1 MRPAAPSTWPCA
13 GGGSGESIPPRLRL
27 GWPSRSPPCRA
38 FLSDLRR
45 CGGRTTCVDRRAF
58 LLGAASL
65 ALAPRALAGTRL
77 RPLALVTADLEA
89 RLVAVDLA
97 SGRVRRHV
105 PTEPKPRSIEAVGG
119 TAVVAHSEL
128 GVVTL
133 LRAAT
138 LTVTHVLHGFG
149 EPRYT
154 AGHPDG
160 RHAFVTDAARGE
172 VVAVDVLR
180 GRVVGRADVGARAR
194 HVTIDP
200 TGRRLWIALGSK
212 AAEVAIV
219 DVTRPTRPRLVRLLR
234 PPFLAHDVAW
244 APDGRTVWVS
254 SGDRNAL
261 ALYRARTLEV
271 VARPP
276 ADWPPQHVT
285 FRGARAYVTSGW
297 TGSLRVYGGDGS
309 SLRRT
314 IVPVGSYNV
323 QQADGWVVTPGLG
336 TGSLCVVDPRGRLL
350 HRERIARSSHDA
362 CVVHVR

>member
-1 MRPAAPSTWPCA
+1 
-13 GGGSGESIPPRLRL
+13 
-27 GWPSRSPPCRA
+27 
-38 FLSDLRR
+38 
-45 CGGRTTCVDRRAF
+45 VDRRTF

-65 ALAPRALAGTRL
+65 ALAPRAAAATRR

-97 SGRVRRHV
+97 SGHVRRHI

-119 TAVVAHSEL
+119 AAVVAHSEVGL
-128 GVVTL
+128 VTL
-133 LRAAT
+133 VRTAS

-160 RHAFVTDAARGE
+160 RHAFVTDAERGE
-172 VVAVDVLR
+172 VVVVDVLR
-180 GRVVGRADVGARAR
+180 GRVVGREHVGARAR

-200 TGRRLWIALGSK
+200 SGRRLWIALGSK

-219 DVTRPTRPRLVRLLR
+219 DVTRPARPRLVRLLR

-254 SGDRNAL
+254 SGDRNEL
-261 ALYRARTLEV
+261 ALYRARTLDV
-271 VARPP
+271 LARPF
-276 ADWPPQHVT
+276 ADWAPQHVT
-285 FRGARAYVTSGW
+285 FRGGRAYVTSGW
-297 TGSLRVYGGDGS
+297 TGSLRVYRSDGH

-336 TGSLCVVDPRGRLL
+336 TGSLCILDPQGRLL
-350 HRERIARSSHDA
+350 RRERIARSSHDA
-362 CVVHVR
+362 CIVYAG